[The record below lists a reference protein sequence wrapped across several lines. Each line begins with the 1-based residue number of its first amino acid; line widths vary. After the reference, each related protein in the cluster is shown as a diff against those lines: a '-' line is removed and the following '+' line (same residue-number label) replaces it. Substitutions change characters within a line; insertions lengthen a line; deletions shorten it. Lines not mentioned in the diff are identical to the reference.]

1 MKPHHLHSAAT
12 SYWLIYK
19 HYGSLVTWPLDWI
32 NFFAW
37 ISGTFLAMTIVT
49 NLSVNISI
57 GQIPNDEYVGHGYE
71 ILGIGRDSDTEGSER
86 MSL

>member
-1 MKPHHLHSAAT
+1 
-12 SYWLIYK
+12 
-19 HYGSLVTWPLDWI
+19 
-32 NFFAW
+32 
-37 ISGTFLAMTIVT
+37 MTIVT